1 MAILRDCMCVLG
13 LSQRSGIMHP
23 DMSSHVGLD
32 AEGAITVLIRAGKR
46 FFAGMGEDMGPE
58 RGGSGEGFVAL
69 MTDVFPVCCIHQ

>member
-1 MAILRDCMCVLG
+1 MIVVLS
-13 LSQRSGIMHP
+13 LSQGSGVMDP

-46 FFAGMGEDMGPE
+46 FFAGMGEDVGTE

-69 MTDVFPVCCIHQ
+69 MTDVFPLCRIHQ